1 MRLAVDA
8 STLVAES
15 LRVRGR
21 HLLAHPR
28 LDLVIAEE
36 AWGEAG
42 HELQKRVA
50 LMTER
55 GFLHLRQ
62 AAELLDDVTSA
73 LVDHMTVIPSSVYAD
88 RLVDARRRIP
98 RDPRDVPTV
107 ALALALDCGIWTLDR
122 DFFGCGLP
130 VWTTETLLRYLED
143 RTDEEYPAL
152 VTRQDIPR

>member
-8 STLVAES
+8 STLVGEA

-21 HLLAHPR
+21 QLLAHPG
-28 LDLVIAEE
+28 LDLVVAAE
-36 AWGEAG
+36 AWGETG
-42 HELQKRVA
+42 HELRKRVV

-55 GFLHLRQ
+55 GFLQARP
-62 AAELLDDVTSA
+62 AAELLDAVTSA

-88 RLVDARRRIP
+88 RLEDARWRIP
-98 RDPRDVPTV
+98 RDPEDVPTV
-107 ALALALDCGIWTLDR
+107 ALALALDCGIWSVDH

-130 VWTTETLLRYLED
+130 VWTTETLVRYLED
-143 RTDEEYPAL
+143 RTDEEYPAI